1 VYIQL
6 FVKYKIRI
14 FAQKNMLN
22 KDFKKVEKSKE
33 EDFLV
38 FKLNKNLWLKKLFL
52 KNINKYKNSFL

>member
-14 FAQKNMLN
+14 FAQKNMVN